1 MGLLESQVSSLSLN
15 LVQAN
20 NLYSPFRFNFIFL
33 GRLLNLSD
41 SFPAGL
47 TQLLLKWHLGI
58 GLELPCPHSP
68 RDPGPCV
75 AVSRVLRAGLVSSSD
90 VLLACVPDICD
101 CWHVSYSFLACSG
114 ARHLLLLSRS
124 LYGSCGH
131 RRILSF
137 CYIFYLLLTGFV
149 HSCCHLF
156 MSSLGVHCLRGCWL
170 CLAVSLPC

>member
-1 MGLLESQVSSLSLN
+1 MYTAVWELLLYNKSDFLIRCLILTPSLTALWDRWSLRLAHWSLN

-33 GRLLNLSD
+33 GWSLNLSD

-58 GLELPCPHSP
+58 GLELPWSHSL
-68 RDPGPCV
+68 RDPGPCA

-101 CWHVSYSFLACSG
+101 CWRVLFFLG
-114 ARHLLLLSRS
+114 
-124 LYGSCGH
+124 
-131 RRILSF
+131 
-137 CYIFYLLLTGFV
+137 
-149 HSCCHLF
+149 LF
-156 MSSLGVHCLRGCWL
+156 RGQ
-170 CLAVSLPC
+170 APPSVI